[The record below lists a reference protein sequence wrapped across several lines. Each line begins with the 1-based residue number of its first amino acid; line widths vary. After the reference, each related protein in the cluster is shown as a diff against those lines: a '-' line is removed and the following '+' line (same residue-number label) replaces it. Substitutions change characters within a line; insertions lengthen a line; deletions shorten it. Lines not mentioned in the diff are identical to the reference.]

1 MNNEIFTICYD
12 SLSVYKNKTD
22 AIKFYN
28 NCYMMCEG
36 AERERYA
43 SILFDLNNN
52 NNIAT
57 DNVSKDCRDI
67 YIHTNNYYDRPLKVN
82 LLDKLS
88 INEGINYYKNN
99 VLPILEVCNDE
110 SVRFDC
116 RIPFEDYGADRDI
129 NMRSITDFYS
139 KLLNKRNVDF
149 KDIYTNEI
157 CDGKYELKINNDLS
171 LKLEAWDDFDIVVDN
186 INTIDEYTKRKE
198 REPEYE

>member
-12 SLSVYKNKTD
+12 SLSVYKNKPD

-36 AERERYA
+36 AEKERYA

-52 NNIAT
+52 KNIAT
-57 DNVSKDCRDI
+57 DNVSRGCRDT
-67 YIHTNNYYDRPLKVN
+67 YIHTNNYYYMPLKVN
-82 LLDKLS
+82 LLDELS
-88 INEGINYYKNN
+88 INESINYYKNN

-110 SVRFDC
+110 GVRFDC
-116 RIPFEDYGADRDI
+116 RIPFEDYGADSDI

-157 CDGKYELKINNDLS
+157 CDGKYELKIDNDLT
-171 LKLEAWDDFDIVVDN
+171 LKIEAWDDFDIVVDN
-186 INTIDEYTKRKE
+186 INTIDEYIKRKE
-198 REPEYE
+198 KEPEYE

>member
-1 MNNEIFTICYD
+1 MNNEIFTNCYD
-12 SLSVYKNKTD
+12 SLSVYKNKID

-52 NNIAT
+52 KNIAT
-57 DNVSKDCRDI
+57 DNVSRGCRDI

-88 INEGINYYKNN
+88 INESINYYKNN
-99 VLPILEVCNDE
+99 ILPILEVCNDE
-110 SVRFDC
+110 GIRFDC
-116 RIPFEDYGADRDI
+116 RIPFEDYGADSDI

-157 CDGKYELKINNDLS
+157 CDGKYELKIDNDLS

-186 INTIDEYTKRKE
+186 VNTIDEYVKRKDK
-198 REPEYE
+198 EPEYE